1 MAGALKL
8 EKNENMTYRNNP
20 NRNRLNRGPPV
31 YISSLELSGLVS
43 FSKST
48 DLDSSQCF
56 VHILRGPCRIDCCA
70 KFATGLNIRID
81 IIQKL

>member
-56 VHILRGPCRIDCCA
+56 VHILKGPCRSA
-70 KFATGLNIRID
+70 
-81 IIQKL
+81 